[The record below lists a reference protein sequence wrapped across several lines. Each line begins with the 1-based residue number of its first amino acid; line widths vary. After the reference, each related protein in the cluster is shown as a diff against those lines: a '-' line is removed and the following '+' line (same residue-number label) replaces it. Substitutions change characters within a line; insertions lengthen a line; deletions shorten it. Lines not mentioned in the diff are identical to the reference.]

1 MPYLNA
7 TILAAALA
15 AAAWTITPAAAQ
27 TTPQGRAAPGTAPG
41 PPATP
46 SQTFPATPSQT
57 FSESTIAK
65 TGAAVR
71 SIAGVRQ
78 RHMERLDATE
88 APEARRSIEQDAMKE
103 AVQAIEAEGLTIE
116 EYNDV
121 LRAAQS
127 DMQLRERLIAAVQS
141 PRR

>member
-1 MPYLNA
+1 MPHLNA
-7 TILAAALA
+7 TIMAAALA
-15 AAAWTITPAAAQ
+15 AAAWTATPAAAQ
-27 TTPQGRAAPGTAPG
+27 TTPQGRTAPSTAPG
-41 PPATP
+41 QSTTP
-46 SQTFPATPSQT
+46 NQA

-78 RHMERLDATE
+78 RHMERLEAAE

>member
-46 SQTFPATPSQT
+46 SQTF
-57 FSESTIAK
+57 SESTIAK

-78 RHMERLDATE
+78 RHMERLEATE